1 MIQPPIRSASG
12 ARGTTAP
19 TLDTHRRRESG
30 ELGRPSPDSRNDLG
44 PNCGCCLLSLPLFI
58 TLANHVSTP
67 ATSSVLARPF
77 DSSSHARATL
87 LAEFWRTLRSRSA
100 TLLVDQF

>member
-19 TLDTHRRRESG
+19 ANNSFPVSARHWILIAEERAVNWE
-30 ELGRPSPDSRNDLG
+30 GRAPIQGTTSAQIVAVAFSPCLFSSRW
-44 PNCGCCLLSLPLFI
+44 P
-58 TLANHVSTP
+58 TT
-67 ATSSVLARPF
+67 
-77 DSSSHARATL
+77 SHARATL